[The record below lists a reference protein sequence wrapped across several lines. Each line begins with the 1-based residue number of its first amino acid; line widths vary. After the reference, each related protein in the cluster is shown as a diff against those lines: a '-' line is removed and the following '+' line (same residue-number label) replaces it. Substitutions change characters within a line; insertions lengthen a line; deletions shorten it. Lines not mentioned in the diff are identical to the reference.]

1 VTGAVY
7 AVVLR
12 AERGPHA
19 GARAYIPV
27 AHSPAVADGTPIA
40 YGPRP
45 AGPLPAAALD
55 AAVAAINEFMSR
67 GRLGAEALPGRG
79 DEGVTLLVAAG
90 DRGAVVGYRG
100 RPRPP
105 YLYFY
110 HDSSGSSS
118 GSSGSG
124 SSGSSG
130 SGSSGSSSS
139 KDARVIQLPYSP
151 REIDAA
157 IAQMRHGKESLED
170 AAAFAAVEAQAAR
183 AQAQQRIYPLLLAEF
198 AAALRAERNAK
209 LRGEI
214 KDAIASTRFTST
226 RSISDLRA
234 KLGELLSGWPDDG
247 LAVRAALARAY
258 TSAAGGDSRTTIAE
272 RANRIIDATVFT
284 FDRLTLARL
293 RALKT
298 HAETVAELRRIMAP
312 RVAAASGALTAAPI
326 NMFVACSEQ
335 TDLPR
340 SQCVDGR
347 LAIADRDLAG
357 FFDCLARDVHSAG
370 KATLLSA
377 ASAGVLDGLDFIR
390 RPDEHITIVQS

>member
-1 VTGAVY
+1 
-7 AVVLR
+7 
-12 AERGPHA
+12 
-19 GARAYIPV
+19 
-27 AHSPAVADGTPIA
+27 
-40 YGPRP
+40 
-45 AGPLPAAALD
+45 
-55 AAVAAINEFMSR
+55 
-67 GRLGAEALPGRG
+67 
-79 DEGVTLLVAAG
+79 
-90 DRGAVVGYRG
+90 
-100 RPRPP
+100 
-105 YLYFY
+105 
-110 HDSSGSSS
+110 
-118 GSSGSG
+118 
-124 SSGSSG
+124 
-130 SGSSGSSSS
+130 
-139 KDARVIQLPYSP
+139 
-151 REIDAA
+151 
-157 IAQMRHGKESLED
+157 MRHGKESLED

-226 RSISDLRA
+226 RSISDLRV